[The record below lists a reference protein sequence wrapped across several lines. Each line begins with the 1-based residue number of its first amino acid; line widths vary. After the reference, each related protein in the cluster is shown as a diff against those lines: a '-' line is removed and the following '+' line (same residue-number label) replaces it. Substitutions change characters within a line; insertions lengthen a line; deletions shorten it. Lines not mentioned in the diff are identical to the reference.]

1 MISKIHIIG
10 GPGSGKTYL
19 ARQLSKWLNT
29 PCHDLDEVFWDNSV
43 DSYGTRNPIEIRE
56 KWLQGVLEQPKWIL
70 EGVYC
75 QWIQPA
81 FRQADLIVILR
92 PSVIRR
98 DWRILRRFVKR
109 KLGLIKSKRESF
121 RQFFALL
128 RYNHGYDAR
137 SLYPAIE
144 SLQEQHDKLIHCSS
158 ADEALQRIKT
168 RIQELTAGIC

>member
-1 MISKIHIIG
+1 MSKIHIIG

-19 ARQLSKWLNT
+19 ARQLSTWLNS
-29 PCHDLDEVFWDNSV
+29 PCHDLDDIFWNNSA
-43 DSYGTRNPIEIRE
+43 DSYGTRNPIGVRE
-56 KWLQGVLEQPKWIL
+56 KWLQEVLEQPKWIL

-75 QWIQPA
+75 QWVQPA
-81 FRQADLIVILR
+81 FRDADLIVILR

-109 KLGLIKSKRESF
+109 KLGLIRSKREPF

-128 RYNHGYDAR
+128 RYNHGYDSR
-137 SLYPAIE
+137 SLHHALE
-144 SLQEQHDKLIHCSS
+144 LLQEQHDKLIHCSS

-168 RIQELTAGIC
+168 RSQQFAAGDR